1 MHISLVAPWC
11 PPPPS
16 GFSRLS
22 PSSRKFLLGL
32 GSPLAFPVLS
42 VCEFAYQ
49 ANQPKSKKK
58 IVDPQSKQIHNDA
71 TIIILG
77 HGKVPPSSH
86 HVEEELDLV

>member
-1 MHISLVAPWC
+1 MPRGA
-11 PPPPS
+11 PPPKWFFPVES
-16 GFSRLS
+16 
-22 PSSRKFLLGL
+22 LLQEVFIRV
-32 GSPLAFPVLS
+32 GSHLAFPVLS

-58 IVDPQSKQIHNDA
+58 IVDPQSKQIHSDA

-86 HVEEELDLV
+86 HVEEELDLI